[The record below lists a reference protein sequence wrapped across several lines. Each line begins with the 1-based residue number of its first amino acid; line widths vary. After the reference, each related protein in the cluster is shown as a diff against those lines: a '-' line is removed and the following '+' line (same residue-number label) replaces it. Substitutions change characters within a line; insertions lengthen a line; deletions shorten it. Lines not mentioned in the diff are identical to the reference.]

1 MKNILPQLPAIILGL
16 AFVVFGG
23 MYFVMQPQS
32 DPNMS
37 DVAKQYFDIMA
48 VKTKYMVVVKI
59 CELLFGLLILIPK
72 TRALGLILIA
82 PICVNILFFDLLV
95 NGKPQM
101 GILLV
106 LVNFAALWLNK
117 AKYKSIWS

>member
-23 MYFVMQPQS
+23 MYFVMQPS
-32 DPNMS
+32 DPNLS

>member
-1 MKNILPQLPAIILGL
+1 MKNILPQLPAIVLGL

-37 DVAKQYFDIMA
+37 DAAKQYFDVMA